1 MGFHYYKLRTPFS
14 ICLKNCSGGAD
25 RERRNQ
31 NGSLWDF
38 GQFLWIYTLKYLLH
52 TQTQVSFCF
61 YTQFFSEIICF
72 FFLCKSC
79 LFVCCCRDCPNDV
92 NEAVS
97 SLLFA
102 SARCGDLPE
111 LQLIRK
117 LFGERYG
124 HSFETSAVEL
134 NPGNL
139 VNLQV
144 QSISDYAL
152 FWSLFIWGLSN

>member
-1 MGFHYYKLRTPFS
+1 MLFIYLF
-14 ICLKNCSGGAD
+14 C
-25 RERRNQ
+25 RE
-31 NGSLWDF
+31 
-38 GQFLWIYTLKYLLH
+38 
-52 TQTQVSFCF
+52 
-61 YTQFFSEIICF
+61 
-72 FFLCKSC
+72 
-79 LFVCCCRDCPNDV
+79 CPNDV

-124 HSFETSAVEL
+124 RSFETTAVEL

-144 QSISDYAL
+144 LLTLNVKIMLTFFSFFL
-152 FWSLFIWGLSN
+152 FNLNLFH